1 MAQPVPTERD
11 DARTRHGTERR
22 EDRGCTTPGCGSSLP
37 GPRHHRLGLVCLG
50 VGLQHGALPTVGP
63 RTLDHH
69 VAVVISAGTRLVRTA
84 RRAAARPSPR
94 PPCSGSPPAC
104 PHHYG
109 PDPETGWDEGFVDF
123 TGPAT
128 ATYTELG
135 YIEPDRPVV
144 PLSDA
149 APARA
154 AVGRIARA
162 ARRGNPLLEV
172 ETGAA
177 VHELL
182 VALRRARADTAPD
195 GDQVLQA
202 LARDAF
208 LPLSVADHAARHGM
222 TPAELRTAVRRG
234 AGCSP
239 KDYLLGIRLGRAKEL
254 LAATELPVAAVARRV
269 GYDDPAY
276 FSRLF
281 TRRVGMPPVRFRD
294 QQGRTRPR
302 RLEQPG
308 PRPRRS
314 AHDRTPARPVGL
326 VLHDHQQHPH
336 RTTSTPPSARNSP
349 GCATAST
356 TSTPPSSTCSPNASS
371 APSRSATSRPPTS
384 CRPPTPPARPSQI
397 ARLRSLA
404 ENARLDPA
412 FAEKLL
418 NFIIAEVIRHHETH
432 RGRRNGR
439 PTAEPAVSRNRPP
452 ADPHHTPL

>member
-1 MAQPVPTERD
+1 MRYFTPSPV
-11 DARTRHGTERR
+11 
-22 EDRGCTTPGCGSSLP
+22 
-37 GPRHHRLGLVCLG
+37 HHRLGLVCLG

-69 VAVVISAGTRLVRTA
+69 VAVLISGGGGWYRGTDGRRLAV
-84 RRAAARPSPR
+84 AA
-94 PPCSGSPPAC
+94 PAVLWLTPGV
-104 PHHYG
+104 PHHYA
-109 PDPETGWDEGFVDF
+109 PDPATGWDESFVDF
-123 TGPAT
+123 AGPAT

-182 VALRRARADTAPD
+182 VALRRARTDIGPD
-195 GDQVLQA
+195 GDPVLQA

-208 LPLSVADHAARHGM
+208 TALSVAEHAARHGM

-239 KDYLLGIRLGRAKEL
+239 KDYLLRIRLGRAKEL
-254 LAATELPVAAVARRV
+254 LAATDLPVAAVARRV

-281 TRRVGMPPVRFRD
+281 TRRVGTAPIRFRE
-294 QQGRTRPR
+294 QQGRTV
-302 RLEQPG
+302 PG
-308 PRPRRS
+308 GWS
-314 AHDRTPARPVGL
+314 DRIPDPEHPPTLTARP
-326 VLHDHQQHPH
+326 
-336 RTTSTPPSARNSP
+336 T
-349 GCATAST
+349 
-356 TSTPPSSTCSPNASS
+356 
-371 APSRSATSRPPTS
+371 
-384 CRPPTPPARPSQI
+384 
-397 ARLRSLA
+397 
-404 ENARLDPA
+404 
-412 FAEKLL
+412 
-418 NFIIAEVIRHHETH
+418 
-432 RGRRNGR
+432 
-439 PTAEPAVSRNRPP
+439 
-452 ADPHHTPL
+452 